1 MKFWRIL
8 LQRHR
13 PAAAL
18 LLGAVLLLRAAVPGG
33 WMVERAG
40 GEITVALCSDASGG
54 QVFVTIPLGDETPDP
69 HDGQQAPCAF
79 AALAGLAD
87 LPRVLALPQPL
98 PVRIAPA
105 PAALDVAVGTGLAAP
120 PPPQTGPPAIA

>member
-1 MKFWRIL
+1 MKLWRIL
-8 LQRHR
+8 LLRHR

-18 LLGAVLLLRAAVPGG
+18 LLGAVLLLRALVPGG

-40 GEITVALCSDASGG
+40 GELTVALCSDASGG

-69 HDGQQAPCAF
+69 HEGQQAPCAF
-79 AALAGLAD
+79 TALAD
-87 LPRVLALPQPL
+87 LPPALALPQPL
-98 PVRIAPA
+98 PVRGGPA
-105 PAALDVAVGTGLAAP
+105 PVPLEIAIGQGLAAP